1 MSASTNDTHGH
12 HPRLAHHFFE
22 MEQQH
27 ESAKLGM
34 WLFLLTEI
42 LFFGGL
48 FCFYGVYRALHPE
61 MFIGAS
67 KMLDWRLGGLN
78 TVVLLISSFTVAMS
92 IRAIQQNKVKACA
105 FHLTVTIVCAFV
117 FLVVKYFEYT
127 AKIEHGLLPGSAFS
141 DTHFLA
147 QHPEVK
153 NPHIFFG
160 IYFCM
165 TGLHGFH
172 VVCGIA
178 YMAWLLYLTLKG
190 RFDSQYYAPIEMGGL
205 YWHLVD
211 LIWIYLFPLL
221 YLI

>member
-1 MSASTNDTHGH
+1 MSATTHDSHG

-27 ESAKLGM
+27 ECAKLGM

-48 FCFYGVYRALHPE
+48 FCFYFIWRIMDPE
-61 MFIGAS
+61 LFVGAS
-67 KMLDWRLGGLN
+67 EMLNWKLGGLN
-78 TVVLLISSFTVAMS
+78 TIVLIFSSFTVAMA
-92 IRAIQQNKVKACA
+92 IRSIQQNKRNACA
-105 FHLTVTIVCAFV
+105 IYLAITIACAFV
-117 FLVVKYFEYT
+117 FLVVKYFEYS
-127 AKIEHGLLPGSAFS
+127 AKIGHGTLPGTSFH
-141 DTHFLA
+141 DLHFLA
-147 QHPEVK
+147 EHPEVK
-153 NPHIFFG
+153 NPHIFFS

-172 VVCGIA
+172 VICGIV
-178 YMAWLLYLTLKG
+178 YIAWLLYLTLKN
-190 RFDSQYYAPIEMGGL
+190 RFDSEYYAPIEMGGL